1 MAALKA
7 IVFIVA
13 VILTVIG
20 PARADRHLPTLP
32 ITEVA
37 DDGMYAQKWLY
48 KSSLNLQ
55 LDLAATRKEGKRLV
69 IFWEQKVCSNCQP
82 MYEIN
87 LRIPRVIE
95 KIKNNFNVIKLDIFG
110 DRKITDLNGMVMSEE
125 ELAGKNG
132 IQWMPTLQFLPE
144 SLAEAASKT
153 GKESEVFRLEGYL
166 KPFHFYFIF
175 HYVTSKGYESQPSFQ
190 RWLSAVGKVFQAKN
204 IPYDLWADALPP
216 KMPNGY

>member
-55 LDLAATRKEGKRLV
+55 VDLAATRKEGKRLV

-95 KIKNNFNVIKLDIFG
+95 KIKNNFNVIK
-110 DRKITDLNGMVMSEE
+110 
-125 ELAGKNG
+125 
-132 IQWMPTLQFLPE
+132 
-144 SLAEAASKT
+144 
-153 GKESEVFRLEGYL
+153 
-166 KPFHFYFIF
+166 
-175 HYVTSKGYESQPSFQ
+175 
-190 RWLSAVGKVFQAKN
+190 
-204 IPYDLWADALPP
+204 
-216 KMPNGY
+216 